1 MAVRRELVND
11 ESGGAARRRRQAHAP
26 KENRKTRTEKRG
38 GGRAIPAEPLGI
50 GCRFS
55 RRAMLSDIRLLSVFP
70 VLILF
75 PIAFFLCYA
84 PVILLFSVGYGS
96 IDPRGRQCPQNR
108 RLKLL

>member
-26 KENRKTRTEKRG
+26 KENRKTGTGKRG
-38 GGRAIPAEPLGI
+38 GGGAVPAEPLGI

-70 VLILF
+70 LSNF
-75 PIAFFLCYA
+75 A
-84 PVILLFSVGYGS
+84 FSVGYGS
-96 IDPRGRQCPQNR
+96 IGPRGCQRPQNR